1 MKMNM
6 LKPFV
11 IAATLLL
18 CLCFLQAAWGAPE
31 IPVKNTVTMVDLG
44 STSCIPCKMME
55 PVLENLSKEYKDRAA
70 ILFVDVMKDRDMAR
84 KFDIRAIPTQIFFDT
99 SGKEV
104 FRHAG
109 FLDQKAIE
117 GKLNAMLEK

>member
-1 MKMNM
+1 MKTNT

-11 IAATLLL
+11 IAATFLLSF
-18 CLCFLQAAWGAPE
+18 CFLQTACGAPE
-31 IPVKNTVTMVDLG
+31 IPLKDMVTMVDLG

-55 PVLENLSKEYKDRAA
+55 PVLENLTKEYKGRAA
-70 ILFVDVMKDRDMAR
+70 ILFADVMKDREMAR
-84 KFDIRAIPTQIFFDT
+84 KFDIRAIPPQIFFDT